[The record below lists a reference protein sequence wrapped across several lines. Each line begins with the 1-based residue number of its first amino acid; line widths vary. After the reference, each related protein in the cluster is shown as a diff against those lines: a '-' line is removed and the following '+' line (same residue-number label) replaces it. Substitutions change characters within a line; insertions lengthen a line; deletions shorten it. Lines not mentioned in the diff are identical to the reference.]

1 MRNLLYF
8 IFCCAL
14 FSCKKQSDPECKL
27 TSIQSGTIFPTT
39 TTYEYD
45 QQGRIIKMIGPPGT
59 TIVTYYSD
67 SIVLTDPSTITTYYI
82 GSSGL
87 ATTSKS
93 RSSFP
98 DQSQPTSE
106 YNYTYNTEGYLVQM
120 GGVYS
125 RIVNGI
131 TTRDTFNWSFT
142 IQNGNI
148 TEYRSGNVIVG
159 SYQYT
164 NLIAK
169 ENIAFT
175 NQPVYQWPF
184 LGKFSRNLMS
194 NMPTFTGSVRF
205 EYEFDAE
212 SNILKKKEFHTGSAG
227 HTISYYNYQCD

>member
-8 IFCCAL
+8 LFCCAL
-14 FSCKKQSDPECKL
+14 LSCKKRGSRNCKL
-27 TSIQSGTIFPTT
+27 VSIEKGFFPPEK

-59 TIVTYYSD
+59 TVVTYYSD
-67 SIVLTDPSTITTYYI
+67 SIVVTDPSTITTYYI
-82 GSSGL
+82 ASSDL
-87 ATTSKS
+87 AATSKS

-98 DQSQPTSE
+98 NQSQPTSE
-106 YNYTYNTEGYLVQM
+106 YNYTYNTEGYLIQM

-125 RIVNGI
+125 RLVNGI

-184 LGKFSRNLMS
+184 LGKFSRNLIS

-212 SNILKKKEFHTGSAG
+212 SNIIKRKEFHTGSPGNA
-227 HTISYYNYQCD
+227 ISYYNYQCD